1 MASRPSARQ
10 SVHPFV
16 RSVVRL
22 SRCPSLITPLAR
34 SFVCSLTHLFWPL
47 AKNPDPVP
55 EPGPGCR
62 IFPVIS
68 NFPVQFFSRPDFF
81 PPGQIF
87 FPVVGVNLRS
97 IWRFSCD
104 SDGPVEL
111 VRFFNVDWY
120 QNHPKTWSGSRFLIT
135 EALFSM

>member
-1 MASRPSARQ
+1 MGFSHNVVLSKSFGGQGLTLCDQRYGGFF
-10 SVHPFV
+10 FV
-16 RSVVRL
+16 IVIFTVR
-22 SRCPSLITPLAR
+22 TG
-34 SFVCSLTHLFWPL
+34 WPL